1 MEDEFYAIIKLVSG
15 EEIMALVSVDNEDD
29 DPILIVQ
36 KPVIMHV
43 HNHGPHSFIK
53 VKPWMELDEEDLFII
68 KPDKILTMTETHN
81 KRIID
86 VYYKFTSGQ
95 QEPEAE
101 KLFRETGQVRPDSKM
116 GYISSVQEARKRL
129 EEIFNNKTKES

>member
-1 MEDEFYAIIKLVSG
+1 MDDEFYAIIKLISG
-15 EEIMALVSVDNEDD
+15 EEIMALVAVDNEDD

-36 KPVIMHV
+36 KPVVMHM

-53 VKPWMELDEEDLFII
+53 VKHWMELGEEDLFMI
-68 KPDKILTMTETHN
+68 KPDKIVTMTETHN
-81 KRIID
+81 KKIID
-86 VYYKFTSGQ
+86 VYDRFTSGQ
-95 QEPEAE
+95 EEPEAE
-101 KLFRETGQVRPDSKM
+101 RLFRETGQVIPDSKM